1 MLTWSILS
9 CSHSLI
15 SALCRSKKMPIG
27 VDFQCCSSTDSTGFS
42 RPNVRRHSSL
52 SISNCLSG
60 LGARPRGAEKLWAIS
75 WIRFHTLFSATFVR
89 CTSSHSDRTI
99 SEEALL
105 GHFAKL
111 DCLALGFSIKLA
123 FHKVLILLGSR
134 SLHVL
139 LGCSL
144 VSG

>member
-1 MLTWSILS
+1 MLMWSILS

-27 VDFQCCSSTDSTGFS
+27 VAFQCCSSTDSTGFS

-60 LGARPRGAEKLWAIS
+60 LGARPKGAEKLWAIS
-75 WIRFHTLFSATFVR
+75 WIRFHTLASATFVR
-89 CTSSHSDRTI
+89 CMLNHRDRTT
-99 SEEALL
+99 SEDGLL
-105 GHFAKL
+105 GHSAKL
-111 DCLALGFSIKLA
+111 DCLVLSFSIKLA
-123 FHKVLILLGSR
+123 FHKVLILLGMR
-134 SLHVL
+134 SLHAL
-139 LGCSL
+139 LGL